1 MGYEGADIQAWTETA
16 ANAYL
21 WPLLAWAGAAV
32 LLLLLAM
39 LVTSFPVRRRFW
51 CDQAGREV
59 DVAFEEDGPS
69 SLPRFVAVVS
79 CSAFEPST
87 HVRCDRACLG
97 RDVSSL
103 ERRRPAGAE
112 PAPGGGRLCSL

>member
-1 MGYEGADIQAWTETA
+1 MDWPMGYDGADIQLWAETA

-32 LLLLLAM
+32 ILLLLAM

-51 CDQAGREV
+51 CNQAGQEV
-59 DVAFEEDGPS
+59 DVAFEEGGPS
-69 SLPRFVAVVS
+69 GLRRFVAVVS
-79 CSAFEPST
+79 CSAFNPST
-87 HVRCDRACLG
+87 RVRCDRACLS

-103 ERRRPAGAE
+103 ELRRP
-112 PAPGGGRLCSL
+112 S

>member
-1 MGYEGADIQAWTETA
+1 MGYDGADIQLWAETA

-32 LLLLLAM
+32 ILLLLAM

-51 CDQAGREV
+51 CNQAGQEV

-69 SLPRFVAVVS
+69 GLRRFVAVVS
-79 CSAFEPST
+79 CSAFNPST
-87 HVRCDRACLG
+87 RVRCDRACLS

-103 ERRRPAGAE
+103 ELRRP
-112 PAPGGGRLCSL
+112 S

>member
-1 MGYEGADIQAWTETA
+1 MGYDGADIQLWAETA

-32 LLLLLAM
+32 ILLLLAM

-51 CDQAGREV
+51 CNQAGQEV
-59 DVAFEEDGPS
+59 DVAFEEGGPS
-69 SLPRFVAVVS
+69 GLRRFVAVVS
-79 CSAFEPST
+79 CSAFNPST
-87 HVRCDRACLG
+87 RVRCDRACLS

-103 ERRRPAGAE
+103 ELRRP
-112 PAPGGGRLCSL
+112 S

>member
-1 MGYEGADIQAWTETA
+1 MDWPMGYDGADIQLWAETA

-32 LLLLLAM
+32 ILLLLAM

-51 CDQAGREV
+51 CNQAGQEV

-69 SLPRFVAVVS
+69 GLRRFVAVVS
-79 CSAFEPST
+79 CSAFNPST
-87 HVRCDRACLG
+87 RVRCDRACLS

-103 ERRRPAGAE
+103 ELRRP
-112 PAPGGGRLCSL
+112 S

>member
-1 MGYEGADIQAWTETA
+1 MGYEGADFQAWAETA

-32 LLLLLAM
+32 ILLLLAM

-51 CDQAGREV
+51 CNQAGQEV
-59 DVAFEEDGPS
+59 DVAFEEGGPS
-69 SLPRFVAVVS
+69 GLRRFVAVVS
-79 CSAFEPST
+79 CSAFNPST
-87 HVRCDRACLG
+87 RVRCDRACLS

-103 ERRRPAGAE
+103 ELRRP
-112 PAPGGGRLCSL
+112 S